1 MKNTKV
7 KSTTTFVKR
16 GKMVFCLKTYQVFP
30 SATVAA
36 KELGIGYHTV
46 AKTCEGKYPSNTRG
60 LFYIE
65 TMADINE
72 IFAAQNAKAKAD
84 AKAREE
90 YELLK
95 AKLAETKAYEDS
107 LRQQMQ
113 KIEKMIS

>member
-1 MKNTKV
+1 MKKTTTRT
-7 KSTTTFVKR
+7 TTTFVKR

-46 AKTCEGKYPSNTRG
+46 AKTCEGKMPNKRG

-72 IFAAQNAKAKAD
+72 IFAAQNAKTKAD

-90 YELLK
+90 YEVLK
-95 AKLAETKAYEDS
+95 AKLAETEKYAAE
-107 LRQQMQ
+107 LRQQAKEMLK
-113 KIEKMIS
+113 KIS